1 MHRSLFAQRPSP
13 YYIMSPDYRRN
24 SAGIRVLH
32 MLCDALVRS
41 GHEAYISSAVLNP
54 RLMTPRLTND
64 VTALHKAQKI
74 EPIVIYPEV
83 VDGNPMGGNVVVR
96 YLLNQP
102 GFLRAI
108 SPYPEDDIL
117 FSYTRELLQPGMA
130 QDRVLYMPAVDISI
144 FCPPTDPAQRISGKV
159 CYYQGRQGKALID
172 PALLAEDS
180 IEITPASPGSWEELA
195 AVFQQCE
202 FFYCSEPS
210 GLAAE
215 AALCGCVA
223 VVIPSQY
230 APRPL
235 SNYENNSYGVAWGN
249 TAQAIETA
257 RQTAPLLRQSL
268 MKHQENFWASLDHFI
283 AVTQEAARAF
293 ASRPNPC
300 QDAHWLAARQP
311 TVTQRT
317 LIDQHLER
325 SQTPV
330 FGVFVLDPDGALQR
344 LNDTLESLAQFPDL
358 PATFQPVVLTAAD
371 IPCDNKRIFKLDP
384 AATVETLNRAIAE
397 QPCDLFIIV
406 QAGETFTASGL
417 LSAALELTAMPDC
430 RAVYADEV
438 MRFDDG
444 NLNLALR
451 PDLNLDLLLSFPASM
466 ARHWLLRRD
475 TWLAMGG
482 FTHEFPA
489 AFELEF
495 ILRMIETAGFEGLGH
510 MSEPLVVGDVLL
522 LEDNV
527 QERQVIERHLRARGF
542 EGAQVGS
549 RLPGRYEVDYGHSSA
564 PAVSILILV
573 DGQLAHVQRC
583 VDSLLENTGYGNYE
597 LLLLDCGNE
606 DVAMCS
612 WLSGIE
618 QLGVGH
624 LRVLRFPGTLSAE
637 VIRNQAVDE
646 ARGEVLL
653 FLDASIGVLA
663 SGWLEQ
669 LLNHAMR
676 PEVGCV
682 GAKLIAGDG
691 TVRHAGLVLGVGG
704 TVASPFARMPGDSDG
719 YMQRLQVEQNYSA
732 LSGQCLMLR
741 QDLFAQVGGFDEQL
755 SPWADVDLCLKLQ
768 QAGYLNV
775 WTPRV
780 QLLIGD
786 CMAADATPAQLD
798 RLYERWLPVMGQD
811 RAYNPNFS
819 LACERTFRVGESS
832 LSWRPLSTFAPIPT
846 VLAHSAGEPD
856 SARQR
861 IVQPFNALREAGVLD
876 GALSSQ
882 ALSVVDVARYNPDV
896 VLFQQ
901 YVRPEQLETMRQVKA
916 FTRAFKV
923 FDLDLYLP
931 DLSAKSPHYRQLPP
945 DVLGA
950 LRQGL
955 SHMDRLVVST
965 DFMAQVFDGF
975 NADIRIATTRLDPHK
990 WGGLQGLRRFADKP
1004 RVGWV
1009 GTRHSIGELEMLT
1022 NVIKEL
1028 SEEVDWVFLGGCP
1041 EPLRPFIREYHDA
1054 VAVDDYPAKLASLN
1068 LDLALAPL
1076 EDTLFNRCKGNQRLI
1091 EFGACGVPVICSDIE
1106 AYRGDLPA
1114 KRVQNRF
1121 ETWVDAIR
1129 THVRDLDAAAALG
1142 DILQAQVRQDWM
1154 FDDAALAAWRDCW
1167 LVH

>member
-1 MHRSLFAQRPSP
+1 MHRSLFAERPSP

-41 GHEAYISSAVLNP
+41 GYEAYISSAVLNP
-54 RLMTPRLTND
+54 RLMTPRLTDD
-64 VTALHKAQKI
+64 VTALHKAQKV

-102 GFLRAI
+102 GFLRAV
-108 SPYPEDDIL
+108 SPYEDDDIL

-130 QDRVLYMPAVDISI
+130 QDRVLYMPAVDVSI
-144 FCPPTDPAQRISGKV
+144 FCPPADPAQRIPGKV
-159 CYYQGRQGKALID
+159 CYYQGRQGKAFID
-172 PALLAEDS
+172 PALLASDS
-180 IEITPASPGSWEELA
+180 IEITPGSPGSWEELA

-235 SNYENNSYGVAWGN
+235 SHHENNSYGVAWGN
-249 TAQAIETA
+249 TPQAIETA

-268 MKHQENFWASLDHFI
+268 LKHQENFWASLDYFI
-283 AVTQEAARAF
+283 EVTQNAVLAYAAR
-293 ASRPNPC
+293 PIKC
-300 QDAHWLAARQP
+300 HDAHWLAARQP
-311 TVTQRT
+311 NAVQRA
-317 LIDQHLER
+317 LIEQHLEH

-330 FGVFVLDPDGALQR
+330 FGVFILDPEGAVQR
-344 LNDTLESLAQFPDL
+344 LNDTLESLAQHKDL
-358 PATFQPVVLTAAD
+358 PATFLPVVLTAAD
-371 IPCDNKRIFKLDP
+371 IACDNERVFRLDP
-384 AATVETLNRAIAE
+384 FDRVATLNRAIAE
-397 QPCDLFIIV
+397 HTCDVFIIV
-406 QAGETFTASGL
+406 QAGATFTASGL
-417 LSAALELTAMPDC
+417 ISAVLELTATPHC
-430 RAVYADEV
+430 RAIYADEV
-438 MRFDDG
+438 MRFEDG

-451 PDLNLDLLLSFPASM
+451 PDINLDLLLSFPASM
-466 ARHWLLRRD
+466 ARHWLLRREV
-475 TWLAMGG
+475 WQEMGG
-482 FTHEFPA
+482 FTTEFPD

-495 ILRMIETAGFEGLGH
+495 ILRMIEVSGFEGLGH
-510 MSEPLVVGDVLL
+510 LSEPLVVDDVLL
-522 LEDNV
+522 LEDNA
-527 QERQVIERHLRARGF
+527 QERQVIERHLRTRGF
-542 EGAQVGS
+542 EAPQVGS
-549 RLPGRYEVDYGHSSA
+549 RFPGRYEVDYGHSTT
-564 PAVSILILV
+564 PAVSILILA
-573 DGQLAHVQRC
+573 DGQPAHLQRC
-583 VDSLLENTGYGNYE
+583 VESLLENTGYGNYE
-597 LLLLDCGNE
+597 LLLLDRGNE
-606 DVAMCS
+606 DATMCS

-624 LRVLRFPGTLSAE
+624 LRVLRFPASLSPE
-637 VIRNQAVDE
+637 VIRNQAVSE
-646 ARGEVLL
+646 ARGEFLL
-653 FLDASIGVLA
+653 FLDASIGVIA
-663 SGWLEQ
+663 GGWLEQ

-676 PEVGCV
+676 PEVGGV

-704 TVASPFARMPGDSDG
+704 TVCSPFSRMPSDSDG
-719 YMQRLQVEQNYSA
+719 YMQRLQVDQNYSA

-741 QDLFAQVGGFDEQL
+741 QESFAAVGGFDEEL
-755 SPWADVDLCLKLQ
+755 APWADVDLCLKLR

-780 QLLIGD
+780 QLLIGESVTV
-786 CMAADATPAQLD
+786 DATPAQLD
-798 RLYERWLPVMGQD
+798 RLYQRWLPVLAQD

-819 LACERTFRVGESS
+819 LAPASAFRIGESA
-832 LSWRPLSTFAPIPT
+832 LSWRPLSTFAPVPT
-846 VLAHSAGEPD
+846 VLAHAAGEPD
-856 SARQR
+856 SARNR
-861 IVQPFNALREAGVLD
+861 IVQPFNALRGAGVLD
-876 GALSSQ
+876 GALSSHV
-882 ALSVVDVARYNPDV
+882 LSVVDVERYNPDV
-896 VLFQQ
+896 VVFQQ
-901 YVRPEQLETMRQVKA
+901 YVRAEQLETMRQVKA
-916 FTRAFKV
+916 FTRSFKV

-931 DLSAKSPHYRQLPP
+931 NLSAKSPHYRQLPA

-955 SHMDRLVVST
+955 SYMDRLVVST

-975 NADIRIATTRLDPHK
+975 NADIRIVKTRLDPRD
-990 WGGLQGLRRFADKP
+990 WDGLQGLRRCADKP

-1009 GTRHSIGELEMLT
+1009 GTLHSIGELEMLA

-1028 SEEVDWVFLGGCP
+1028 ANEVDWVILGACP
-1041 EPLRPFIREYHDA
+1041 GHLRPFIREYHDA
-1054 VAVDDYPAKLASLN
+1054 VAVDEYPAKLASLN

-1076 EDTLFNRCKGNQRLI
+1076 EDNLFNRCKGNTRLL
-1091 EFGACGVPVICSDIE
+1091 EFGVCGVPVICSEIE

-1114 KRVQNRF
+1114 KRVENSF

-1129 THVRDLDAAAALG
+1129 AHIHDLDAAAALG
-1142 DILQAQVRQDWM
+1142 DVLQARIRQDWM
-1154 FDDAALAAWRDCW
+1154 LDDAALAVWRDNW